1 MAQPWGQKCLGAVT
15 LSAVVVLGATT
26 ACSSEPE
33 APVAQKLE
41 QTQFLSAGQSVELL
55 DLLAPDASTVLVS
68 NQDDAFAA
76 AIEAI
81 DRGIPLLV
89 DPTEEELGQIDREVE
104 QFKSDPQE
112 TQQGTEDADELDL
125 EGVAKH
131 EAGSNAEQNFPV
143 IAGPGATVEQVA
155 TARAMGYAVDVL
167 VENDPRESAQ
177 VMAAPEQPVL
187 AFGDWDEQDFA
198 TRHALAKNGE
208 VPGGGGLIFPGRRM
222 IALYGHPSG
231 PALGVLGEQGPKE
244 AVARVEELV
253 AQYIEAAP
261 EDNVMPAFEIIAT
274 VASSSPG
281 PDGDY
286 SNETAIEELRPYV
299 EAIGEAGGYAVLD
312 LQPGQ
317 ANLLDQAKRYE
328 ELLALPHVGLAL
340 DPEWRIGPDEKPLQ
354 RIGSVDAD
362 EVNAVG
368 TWLADFTKERNLPQ
382 KLMVIH
388 QFKMTML
395 ERRELI
401 DTSRPELAWVLHA
414 DGHGTPEEKFDTWRV
429 MQEGL
434 QPGFYMAW
442 KNFYDE
448 DTPTFTPAQTY
459 EVAPRPW
466 FVSYQ

>member
-1 MAQPWGQKCLGAVT
+1 MGQRRGSECLGAVT
-15 LSAVVVLGATT
+15 LSAVVVLGVAT
-26 ACSSEPE
+26 ACSSDPE
-33 APVAQKLE
+33 TPAQKLE
-41 QTQFLSAGQSVELL
+41 QTQFLTAGQSVELL

-68 NQDDAFAA
+68 NQDDAYAA
-76 AIEAI
+76 AVEAI

-89 DPTEEELGQIDREVE
+89 DPTEEELGQIDLQVE
-104 QFKSDPQE
+104 QFQPDEDKGDRN
-112 TQQGTEDADELDL
+112 GTENADVLDL
-125 EGVAKH
+125 VGVAKH
-131 EAGSNAEQNFPV
+131 DAPNTAEQNFPV

-167 VENDPRESAQ
+167 AEADPRESAQ

-198 TRHALAKNGE
+198 ARHALAKNGE

-231 PALGVLGEQGPKE
+231 PALGVLGEQGPAE

-253 AQYIEAAP
+253 AQYIEVDP

-286 SNETAIEELRPYV
+286 SNETAVEELRPYV
-299 EAIGEAGGYAVLD
+299 EAIGAAGGYAVLD

-317 ANLLDQAKRYE
+317 ANFLDQAKRYE
-328 ELLALPHVGLAL
+328 ELLSLPYVGLAL

-368 TWLADFTKERNLPQ
+368 TWLADFTKQRNLPQ

-448 DTPTFTPAQTY
+448 DTPMFSPEQTY